1 MLINNNIMN
10 GPLGYT
16 ELNIENFENSNK
28 IEQLRN
34 EISSKKSKKCKKSKP
49 QSNAK
54 HFKPIEPNS
63 GSELDSDSECEMEH
77 DQDDTHT
84 SHNSDKNTTVNEPFT
99 EMPSEYAK
107 QYYNQYIPYTNGT
120 TTNENDQS
128 GGDLLKKLNYMIHLL
143 EDQKDEKVEGITEE
157 LVLFCFLGIFIIFII
172 DSFTRV
178 GKYIR

>member
-1 MLINNNIMN
+1 MN

-34 EISSKKSKKCKKSKP
+34 EISRKKSKKCKKTKQ

-54 HFKPIEPNS
+54 QFKPIEPNS
-63 GSELDSDSECEMEH
+63 DSEYEFDSESECEITH
-77 DQDDTHT
+77 ANDDTHT
-84 SHNSDKNTTVNEPFT
+84 SHSSDINTTSQEPFT

-172 DSFTRV
+172 DSFTRI